1 MKTHNETQETC
12 KVNRLTRANFFEL
25 PSAQKINLR
34 VHTHTHTHLIKNL
47 LPHFKA

>member
-12 KVNRLTRANFFEL
+12 KVNRITRANFLEL

-34 VHTHTHTHLIKNL
+34 VHTHTHLIKNL
-47 LPHFKA
+47 LSHFKA